1 MSRSV
6 ARAFV
11 GALLGV
17 LVLGGCASS
26 GSESAAPSS
35 PSSSPVKTLTMLP
48 APEKTLSGEL
58 TAELQQSSRDVAL
71 GRFQVW
77 ITNGLQEDIRPRRIV
92 YRDALLTKPVEG
104 ERLRGIP
111 SGSYRG
117 YPLEL
122 IEPTC
127 GGEEAGATVTVF
139 YGGESVEIPVDDETQ
154 VVGRWSKER
163 CAERA
168 IERVAALEWSPGM
181 RIEGSGAD
189 AVALFRL
196 TAHPTGRDGSYTIDT
211 VTGTPLYTSAEGDFW
226 TVDERVTGTGP
237 ETTVELPAQPAR
249 CDIHAFG
256 SATGGTTFFV
266 NVTIDGKPAQIRVAM
281 SPEVTDEAFSYAAEV
296 CGF

>member
-1 MSRSV
+1 VSRSV
-6 ARAFV
+6 AQTFV

-139 YGGESVEIPVDDETQ
+139 YGGERVEIPVDDETQ

-211 VTGTPLYTSAEGDFW
+211 VTGTPLYTSADGDFW
-226 TVDERVTGTGP
+226 TVDEKVSGKGAD
-237 ETTVELPAQPAR
+237 TTIELPAQPAR

-266 NVTIDGKPAQIRVAM
+266 NVTIDGEPAQVRIAM

>member
-1 MSRSV
+1 VSRSV
-6 ARAFV
+6 AL
-11 GALLGV
+11 ALLGV

-26 GSESAAPSS
+26 GSESAAPAA

-48 APEKTLSGEL
+48 APEKSLSGGL

-77 ITNGLQEDIRPRRIV
+77 ITNGLEEEIRPRRIV
-92 YRDALLTKPVEG
+92 YRDALLSRPVEG
-104 ERLRGIP
+104 ERLRAIP

-139 YGGESVEIPVDDETQ
+139 YGGESVEIPVEDETQ

-168 IERVAALEWSPGM
+168 IERVAPLEWSPGM

-196 TAHPTGRDGSYTIDT
+196 TAHPTGRDGSFTIDT
-211 VTGTPLYTSAEGDFW
+211 VTGTPLYTSADGDFW
-226 TVDERVTGTGP
+226 TVDELVTGTGP
-237 ETTVELPAQPAR
+237 ETTIELPAQPAR

-266 NVTIDGKPAQIRVAM
+266 NVTIDGKPAQVRVAM